1 MDSSPAVLSVLFVVV
16 VVVMVSRV
24 ALPVIAQ
31 MLATTMGLIFIGVV
45 LATEMP
51 VSPAR
56 PDPTRYLNFLTPI
69 LLGEE
74 SSCVPELG
82 RDGSAF
88 ETTIID
94 S

>member
-1 MDSSPAVLSVLFVVV
+1 MDSSQAVLSVLFVVV

-69 LLGEE
+69 LHWRRVMVYSGTGT
-74 SSCVPELG
+74 S
-82 RDGSAF
+82 RF
-88 ETTIID
+88 RFRNHNY
-94 S
+94 